1 MHIAYKGAAPVI
13 SDVLGGQIPFG
24 IMNIP
29 AVVPLVQAG
38 RVRALAVTG
47 PKRAAPWPSVPT
59 MAEAGVS
66 GYNVTAWYGLCAP
79 AGTPRPIIDKVNAD
93 LGTVLRAPD
102 VLQRFGE
109 MVLDAAPS
117 SPEEFAEFIAA
128 ETSRWAKVVKAA
140 RIPQQ

>member
-1 MHIAYKGAAPVI
+1 MQRCRPHLTKIDVVHIAYKGAAPVI

-47 PKRAAPWPSVPT
+47 EKRAGPWPNVPT

-79 AGTPRPIIDKVNAD
+79 SGTPPPQSAYK
-93 LGTVLRAPD
+93 L
-102 VLQRFGE
+102 E
-109 MVLDAAPS
+109 MPS
-117 SPEEFAEFIAA
+117 SF
-128 ETSRWAKVVKAA
+128 VLLH
-140 RIPQQ
+140 